1 MTPFSS
7 ASPGRKNRKGSL
19 GSYYAIADYRAIN
32 PEFGTESDV
41 RSLVNA
47 AHRQGMKVILDWVLN
62 HSAFDHPWITQH
74 KDYYVT
80 RADGTVINARDNE
93 GRGTDWTDV
102 AELNYENPAM
112 RRAMVADMRWWAEK
126 APTRIA

>member
-1 MTPFSS
+1 MQPI
-7 ASPGRKNRKGSL
+7 GRKNRKGSL
-19 GSYYAIADYRAIN
+19 GSYYAIADYRALN

-47 AHRQGMKVILDWVLN
+47 AHRQGMKVILDWVPN

-93 GRGTDWTDV
+93 GRGTDWTGRYTDWFTKSV
-102 AELNYENPAM
+102 TTLAAKGRIEIPAHGY
-112 RRAMVADMRWWAEK
+112 RVLVR
-126 APTRIA
+126 